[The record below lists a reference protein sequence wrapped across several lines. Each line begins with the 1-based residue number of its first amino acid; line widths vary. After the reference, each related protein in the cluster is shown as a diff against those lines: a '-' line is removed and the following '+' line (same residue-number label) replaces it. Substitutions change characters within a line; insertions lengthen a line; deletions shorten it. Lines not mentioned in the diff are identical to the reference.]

1 MNKGLFV
8 FGTGLVLTL
17 GGVGGIEQSISDAE
31 LYTGIIISAVGL
43 MIMYVGSKI
52 VKRFAQ

>member
-31 LYTGIIISAVGL
+31 LYTAVIISAVGL
-43 MIMYVGSKI
+43 MIMYAGSKI
-52 VKRFAQ
+52 VKRSAA